1 MMRTIR
7 LALAALGVFA
17 GTQVA
22 QLGFAQ
28 EIILKVHHPLPPTST
43 AHQRLLTPWCDK
55 IAAQSKQRIMCQI
68 FPSMQLGGTPPQ
80 LYDQVKDGVVDAIWT
95 IPSYSAGRFPL
106 IEVFE
111 LPFMMRNT
119 EGASKAV
126 WDYVQERAPNEFKD
140 VKLLAFHTHGG
151 GLLHMVNKPI
161 KQAADLRGVK
171 IRAPTRQTTKML
183 AALGAAPVGMPV
195 PQVPDAL
202 AKGVIDGALLPFEVV
217 PAIKAQ
223 ELTKFHSEPDASQ
236 PTLHTSVFIF
246 AMNKAKYDALPAD
259 LKQVIDANSGSALS
273 AQMGRIFGEAEITNR
288 KLVPAKSINVIAKDE
303 IERWKAMT
311 QSVADGWVQ
320 EVSSKG
326 ADGKAL
332 LARARE
338 LIAKYSK

>member
-1 MMRTIR
+1 MRLSQFVAIATLSAAFGTP
-7 LALAALGVFA
+7 LAY
-17 GTQVA
+17 A
-22 QLGFAQ
+22 QQ
-28 EIILKVHHPLPPTST
+28 IILKVHHALPPTST
-43 AHQRLLTPWCDK
+43 AQKKLLAPWCDK
-55 IAAQSKQRIMCQI
+55 IVEESNKRIKCQI
-68 FPSMQLGGTPPQ
+68 YPAMQLGGAPPQ
-80 LYDQVKDGVVDAIWT
+80 LYDQVKDGVVDVIHT

-111 LPFMMRNT
+111 LPFMMRGA

-126 WDYVQERAPNEFKD
+126 WDYVQQYAPNEFKD

-195 PQVPDAL
+195 PQVSDAL
-202 AKGVIDGALLPFEVV
+202 AKGVIDGALLPYEVM

-223 ELTKFHSEPDASQ
+223 ELTKFHSEPDPSQ

-259 LKQVIDANSGSALS
+259 LKQIIDANSGLNLS
-273 AQMGRIFGEAEITNR
+273 AHMGRIFGEAETTNR
-288 KLVPAKSINVIAKDE
+288 KLVPAESINVIAKDE
-303 IERWKAMT
+303 IERWKLTT
-311 QSVADGWVQ
+311 QSVTGAWVQ
-320 EVSSKG
+320 EVSAKG

-338 LIAKYSK
+338 LIAKHTK